1 MMSIFGKRK
10 LSDNQVSNIFV
21 NTILDSVE
29 NGWPEVSAFISDS
42 PEFVKSPNLDSDDY
56 GRFLMIVI
64 AANFCYI
71 PKHFEGGH
79 DSCIIKLSVEKFAS
93 VFDLEVGAFA
103 KKVKDY
109 KQFLSRVNIPSK
121 NTLYAMSKA
130 VFFKY
135 ELNQFQEPYFQ
146 SLKTPNPI
154 FLKNLDEVMKNFLW
168 DWNAFQDKFK
178 VVDNNVVA

>member
-21 NTILDSVE
+21 NAILDSVE
-29 NGWPEVSAFISDS
+29 KGWPEVSAFISDS
-42 PEFVKSPNLDSDDY
+42 PEFVKSPELDPEDY

-79 DSCIIKLSVEKFAS
+79 DSCIIKLSVAKFAAL
-93 VFDLEVGAFA
+93 FDMEVSDFA
-103 KKVKDY
+103 KKVKEY
-109 KQFLSRVNIPSK
+109 KGVLSRVNIPSN

-135 ELNQFQEPYFQ
+135 ELNQYQEQYFQ

-154 FLKNLDEVMKNFLW
+154 FLKNLDEIMKNFLW
-168 DWNAFQDKFK
+168 DWNAFQDKYK
-178 VVDNNVVA
+178 VVEDNVTA